1 MIFDGSKLNPFSSTF
16 FGKLRDLSSAVDALT
31 MRLAKM
37 AIGADDGGK
46 RRPFL
51 ITGSTINASRAV
63 WTYSLAQAKPK
74 SSTGATDDW
83 ETLSGGITATDTA
96 VNDLEVG
103 NTSTVAYGYP
113 VAWNAG
119 ASEWRLSTTPFTQN
133 VFESVPTG
141 KLVWAKAVIRPDGT
155 LRWSFSAPNPITPG
169 CEEA

>member
-103 NTSTVAYGYP
+103 NTNTTAYGYP
-113 VAWNAG
+113 VTYDSPSWK
-119 ASEWRLSTTPFTQN
+119 LSTAPFLEC
-133 VFESVPTG
+133 VFEPVPTG

>member
-1 MIFDGSKLNPFSSTF
+1 MIFDGSKFNPFSTAF
-16 FGKLRDLSSAVDALT
+16 FGKLRDLNAEVDALRDIV
-31 MRLAKM
+31 MAFGSSDMGGLRL
-37 AIGADDGGK
+37 
-46 RRPFL
+46 PFL

-103 NTSTVAYGYP
+103 NTNTTAYGYP
-113 VAWNAG
+113 VTYDSPSWK
-119 ASEWRLSTTPFTQN
+119 LSTAPFLEC
-133 VFESVPTG
+133 VFEPVPTG

>member
-31 MRLAKM
+31 LRLAKM
-37 AIGADDGGK
+37 AIGSDDGGK

-74 SSTGATDDW
+74 SYTGASDDW
-83 ETLSGGITATDTA
+83 ETLSGGIVVTDTA

-103 NTSTVAYGYP
+103 NDGSTAYGYP
-113 VAWNAG
+113 VTYTGGAWH
-119 ASEWRLSTTPFTQN
+119 LSTAPFT
-133 VFESVPTG
+133 ESIFLPVPTG
-141 KLVWAKAVIRPDGT
+141 KLVWAKSVIRPDGT
-155 LRWSFSAPNPITPG
+155 LRWSFSAPNPIAPG